1 MQLQQ
6 EVQEKE
12 SELVEA
18 NERLE
23 RGEAPTE
30 DAAREWA
37 RVENASNAASA
48 SSHVYVDED
57 QPYSLPDGILPR
69 SSVVLS

>member
-18 NERLE
+18 NERLT
-23 RGEAPTE
+23 RGEPPTE
-30 DAAREWA
+30 DAAREWS
-37 RVENASNAASA
+37 RTVNASNTTSAA
-48 SSHVYVDED
+48 SHVYIDED
-57 QPYSLPDGILPR
+57 QPYSLPDG
-69 SSVVLS
+69 VKQ